1 MSLSLRAALALALAC
16 VACAATPAQA
26 PPPAPPSAPPPA
38 PKSQV
43 GIADRA
49 WGSAKSARFS
59 LSVALPERERWQIE
73 DVREAWWTARHA
85 PSASELSVK
94 TWRTSRLS
102 RREDCLKQI
111 ALWRPK
117 APNPETE
124 PATVVDRRTL
134 ESPAGYQTELT
145 VGVRRAGAGGE
156 LEGYALAVGHTI
168 GQCYAALYTT
178 RARGTNAEATLGTR
192 LALFGDAV
200 LPRIERIGIEDRV
213 R

>member
-1 MSLSLRAALALALAC
+1 MARLFVVGLALAS
-16 VACAATPAQA
+16 VSCASAPAPKPA
-26 PPPAPPSAPPPA
+26 HEPPPPPPA
-38 PKSQV
+38 PKTSP
-43 GIADRA
+43 GIADKA
-49 WGSAKSARFS
+49 WGSVASQRFS
-59 LSVALPERERWQIE
+59 VMIALPERKDWQVE

-85 PSASELSVK
+85 ASSSELAVK

-102 RREDCLKQI
+102 RREDCQKQI

-117 APNPETE
+117 APNPEAE
-124 PATVVDRRTL
+124 PGSIVDRRAL
-134 ESPAGYQTELT
+134 DAPAGYQTELV

-156 LEGYALAVGHTI
+156 IEGYALAVGHTI

-178 RARGTNAEATLGTR
+178 RALGANAEATVGER